1 MLKYLS
7 QASTWAAIEQELSER
22 SIEVYDLPIELARCD
37 ATTVSGYHEGGE
49 ESLFQFGHSKD
60 DPKLRQIKLMVGSLD
75 PLGMPLVSEVVSG
88 ECADDGLYV
97 PVIDRMHQILK
108 KSGVLFCGDCKMSA
122 WAIRLHLKGIENH
135 YLSPLPRTGKT
146 AAEMDAW
153 IEEGLAQEKRGEL
166 QEVYRKNEKQE
177 EILMARGYEFEREQS
192 GLEEEQEMEW
202 TERVLIIQS
211 PTHAEQQ
218 KKGLDQRV
226 ENARQKIGALTPPRG
241 RGQRQIAE
249 EEVLKKKID
258 QMLKA
263 HHVEGLLEVK
273 YEEEVEKHVQ
283 YIGRGRGAKHRS
295 KRVIQKIRYQITQV
309 TPQEEKIEARKSRF
323 GWKAYVTDVSKAQLP
338 LKEAVLCYRK
348 EYRVER
354 LFNRLKSQLNI
365 APFFVKRE
373 DQVAGLTHLLTLGI
387 RVLTLMEFVVRRSL
401 QQEQV
406 SLAGLHPENPKKTTD
421 APTAE
426 RILKAFSNVNLTLI
440 HSGISLLRHLTP
452 RSKLQKQILKRRGLD
467 GGLYQNLEIKNSEIL
482 LTN

>member
-1 MLKYLS
+1 
-7 QASTWAAIEQELSER
+7 
-22 SIEVYDLPIELARCD
+22 
-37 ATTVSGYHEGGE
+37 
-49 ESLFQFGHSKD
+49 
-60 DPKLRQIKLMVGSLD
+60 
-75 PLGMPLVSEVVSG
+75 
-88 ECADDGLYV
+88 
-97 PVIDRMHQILK
+97 
-108 KSGVLFCGDCKMSA
+108 MSA

-273 YEEEVEKHVQ
+273 YEE
-283 YIGRGRGAKHRS
+283 
-295 KRVIQKIRYQITQV
+295 
-309 TPQEEKIEARKSRF
+309 
-323 GWKAYVTDVSKAQLP
+323 
-338 LKEAVLCYRK
+338 
-348 EYRVER
+348 
-354 LFNRLKSQLNI
+354 
-365 APFFVKRE
+365 
-373 DQVAGLTHLLTLGI
+373 
-387 RVLTLMEFVVRRSL
+387 
-401 QQEQV
+401 
-406 SLAGLHPENPKKTTD
+406 
-421 APTAE
+421 
-426 RILKAFSNVNLTLI
+426 
-440 HSGISLLRHLTP
+440 
-452 RSKLQKQILKRRGLD
+452 
-467 GGLYQNLEIKNSEIL
+467 
-482 LTN
+482 